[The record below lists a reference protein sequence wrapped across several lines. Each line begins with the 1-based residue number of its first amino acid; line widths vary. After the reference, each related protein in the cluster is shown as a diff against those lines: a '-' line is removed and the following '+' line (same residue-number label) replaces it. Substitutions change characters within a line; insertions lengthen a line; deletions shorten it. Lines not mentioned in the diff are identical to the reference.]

1 MVVLRD
7 HYHKL
12 VVFQKKGLFSVPL
25 VATNKTA
32 TCSETT
38 AETTRVE
45 NCINTFILQ
54 INKLRP
60 RDKGLVKTT

>member
-45 NCINTFILQ
+45 NCYQHLHLT
-54 INKLRP
+54 
-60 RDKGLVKTT
+60 DK